1 MTHPSIILVA
11 ICFATGTAVA
21 AEPDFRGFLES
32 HCLECH
38 DSSTKKGNLDLDT
51 LPLQM
56 DDPEHFRL
64 WERVHDRIV
73 AGEMPPKSNEPP
85 AAEETAPV
93 LAMLDDRLH
102 EADAAKITR
111 NGRTLYRRMTAQE
124 YENALRDLL
133 HLPGLRIKQ
142 LLPEDERRH
151 GYDKIGQALD
161 LSSVHLSQFTDA
173 ADIALTAAIAT
184 RSTPPPVVR
193 SRYGGATGTETWGPI
208 GRGDGVVLKDKR
220 YDPDMLPL
228 PAPEEE
234 LFGEAGWKNE
244 RQRRKALGYRLRD
257 YDGSVG
263 FLTGPY
269 ERTFVTS
276 LQFSPVYA
284 GTYRIR
290 TSAWGFWWDR
300 GKVEPPHRNESFM
313 LSVWLPSDGVR
324 FVHSPS
330 RRLGMFDASSLESR
344 VHEYTGWFDINEEL
358 LFEIGTLTGYEKNHG
373 RWPSQAPGA
382 CATHSGPGIAID
394 WFEVEGPLFSQW
406 PPRSHQ
412 ALFGDLP
419 IRSFPKD
426 SGLAPP
432 KRELVRQRSGNPGA
446 RPTNSELP
454 KEEKEPPLE
463 TVASEEPLIDAAR
476 LLGQFLPRAF
486 RRPVPPEE
494 VQAYVGIVAH
504 ALEQRACF
512 EEAMKE
518 AYKTALCSTDFLFVG
533 EPADS
538 QVSHFEFHA
547 AEATG
552 REAPVARIRL
562 TDRAIAERLALW
574 LWNSVPDEELITL
587 ANEGRLH
594 LPENLRTQTD
604 RLLADPRSE
613 RFIADFTDQWL
624 DLRKIDASQPDTK
637 LYPEAREHLK
647 HSMIAETRGFLRE
660 LIANNESVTHLV
672 RSDFAM
678 LNQGLAEHY
687 GIPDVTG
694 CAIRRVPLPEG
705 SSRGAFLTQAAV
717 LKVTANGS
725 ITSPVTRGVWINE
738 RILGNHI
745 PPPPAGVPTIDPD
758 TRGATTIR
766 EQLVMHR
773 ADDRCAGCH
782 AKIDPPGFAL
792 ESFDVIGGERDRYRS
807 TQKGDTLV
815 DFNFASGWDPRVR
828 LAQPVDAS
836 GQMSSGER
844 FDGIADFQALV
855 LAKPE
860 ALATNMVRQ
869 FLMYGTGSG
878 IHYSDR
884 REIDRIVAEA
894 RSSNYGLRSLID
906 GIVQS
911 DLFLTK

>member
-1 MTHPSIILVA
+1 MSRRSFGLLLGSLLVA
-11 ICFATGTAVA
+11 LPVA
-21 AEPDFRGFLES
+21 PVMALAADASLRGFLES

-38 DSSTKKGNLDLDT
+38 DSSAKKGNLDLDT
-51 LPLQM
+51 LPLRM

-64 WERVHDRIV
+64 WERVHDRIA
-73 AGEMPPKSNEPP
+73 AGEMPPKPNEPP
-85 AAEETAPV
+85 AAEETALV
-93 LAMLDDRLH
+93 LALLDDKLH
-102 EADAAKITR
+102 AADAAKVATS
-111 NGRTLYRRMTAQE
+111 GRSLYRRLTRQE

-151 GYDKIGQALD
+151 GYDKISQALN
-161 LSSVHLSQFTDA
+161 LSNVHLAQFMDA
-173 ADIALTAAIAT
+173 ADVALTAAIAT

-193 SRYGGATGTETWGPI
+193 RRYGGATGTETWEPI

-220 YDPDMLPL
+220 FDPGPLPL
-228 PAPEEE
+228 PAPDEE
-234 LFGEAGWKNE
+234 LFGPGKAHDNE
-244 RQRRKALGYRLRD
+244 QRRRKQLGFTLRD
-257 YDGSVG
+257 YDGAMG

-276 LQFSPVYA
+276 LQFAPVYA

-300 GKVEPPHRNESFM
+300 GSVEPPHRNESFM
-313 LSVWLPSDGVR
+313 LSVWLPSDGPR

-330 RRLGMFDASSLESR
+330 RRLGMFDVSSLESR
-344 VHEYTGWFDINEEL
+344 VHEYTGWLDINEEL

-394 WFEVEGPLFSQW
+394 WFEVEGPIFEQW
-406 PPRSHQ
+406 PPKSHQ

-419 IRSFPKD
+419 IQTFAAD
-426 SGLAPP
+426 AGLVPP
-432 KRELVRQRSGNPGA
+432 KREAVRQRSRNGGA
-446 RPTNSELP
+446 RPPDRDIP
-454 KEEKEPPLE
+454 KEEKERPLE
-463 TVASEEPLIDAAR
+463 TVASEEPLVDAAR

-494 VQAYVGIVAH
+494 VQAYVGIVAQ
-504 ALEQRACF
+504 AMDERACF
-512 EEAMKE
+512 EDAMKE

-533 EPADS
+533 EPAS
-538 QVSHFEFHA
+538 Q
-547 AEATG
+547 EARAG
-552 REAPVARIRL
+552 RIRL
-562 TDRAIAERLALW
+562 DDRAIAERLALW
-574 LWNSVPDEELITL
+574 FWNSVPDEELITL

-594 LPENLRTQTD
+594 LPENLRLQTD
-604 RLLADPRSE
+604 RLLADPRSD

-624 DLRKIDASQPDTK
+624 DLRKIDASQPDAR

-647 HSMIAETRGFLRE
+647 QSMIQETRAYLRE
-660 LIANNESVTHLV
+660 LIATNESVTHLV
-672 RSDFAM
+672 KSDFAM
-678 LNQGLAEHY
+678 LNQSLADHY
-687 GIPDVTG
+687 LVPGVSG

-705 SSRGAFLTQAAV
+705 NPRGAFLTQAAV

-745 PPPPAGVPTIDPD
+745 SPPPAGVPTIDPD

-766 EQLVMHR
+766 EQLVKHR
-773 ADDRCAGCH
+773 ADERCAGCH

-807 TQKGDTLV
+807 LHKGDTLI
-815 DFNFASGWDPRVR
+815 DFNFASGWNPRVR
-828 LAQPVDAS
+828 LNLPVDPS
-836 GQMSSGER
+836 GQMPSGER
-844 FDGIADFQALV
+844 FDGITSFQALV
-855 LAKPE
+855 LEKPE
-860 ALATNMVRQ
+860 ALAANMVRQ
-869 FLMYGTGSG
+869 FLMYGTGSE

-884 REIDRIVAEA
+884 REIARIVAQA
-894 RSSNYGLRSLID
+894 RSNDYGIRSLIE

-911 DLFLTK
+911 ELFLTK